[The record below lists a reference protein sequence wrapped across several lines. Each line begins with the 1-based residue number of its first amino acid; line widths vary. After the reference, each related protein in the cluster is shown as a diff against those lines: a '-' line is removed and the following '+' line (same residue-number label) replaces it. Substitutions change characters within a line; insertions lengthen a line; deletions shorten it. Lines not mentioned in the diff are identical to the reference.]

1 MQTVSMSHRSSRLA
15 DVSKSGQTV
24 SSLFSHYNQESLV
37 LGQVPCSRSTACH
50 RRSPQLQTKS
60 CGLAVTASSQGSEA
74 QMRAGETVFSLR
86 VCFCAASGLVVQ
98 MNHCNSAALR
108 EYSKGAARC
117 RGCKGEMFRRDIM
130 SESALITIHTLNR
143 AELTHT
149 QT

>member
-1 MQTVSMSHRSSRLA
+1 
-15 DVSKSGQTV
+15 
-24 SSLFSHYNQESLV
+24 
-37 LGQVPCSRSTACH
+37 
-50 RRSPQLQTKS
+50 
-60 CGLAVTASSQGSEA
+60 
-74 QMRAGETVFSLR
+74 MRAGETVFSLR

-143 AELTHT
+143 AELPHT
-149 QT
+149 QTCSAAEADTSTSPGSLLHTEVLALGLVTFSYATNNNSA